1 MLRSEFENLIE
12 TRKPTDAEYEMIE
25 TVYMYHP
32 VIDDVHGKMQVA
44 QLWDTVG
51 VTVFEDMLPRA
62 EACKVIDNKIREL
75 KRKIKEL
82 EKMQTLSNYYQEVS
96 WYNKETEEEL
106 NPDML

>member
-1 MLRSEFENLIE
+1 MLQSEFENLIE

-32 VIDDVHGKMQVA
+32 SIDDVHGKMQVA
-44 QLWDTVG
+44 QLWDTAG
-51 VTVFEDMLPRA
+51 STVFEDMLPRA

-96 WYNKETEEEL
+96 WRNKETDDEL
-106 NPDML
+106 NDEMI